1 MSVLAI
7 PNDVAPGRDATGA
20 AVKALCHDMRQPLA
34 TIMALSSTASCTDGV
49 DDRVTVVLGRI
60 TAQATDLLEMI
71 SATLDVAEDRRE
83 PVHVPA
89 LLADVVSDARVT
101 FGGSLSMSCRGPERA
116 TVVADRM
123 MLRRAVANVL
133 DNATRAAGLTGNVR
147 VSVVG
152 KPSTV
157 DVVVED
163 NGPGF
168 GRIPGGAGIGL
179 DIVRQVAAECNGGL
193 QFWTGRKGG
202 VRVRLHLC
210 RNTTIGGHED
220 RPL

>member
-1 MSVLAI
+1 VSSPA
-7 PNDVAPGRDATGA
+7 AGRGA
-20 AVKALCHDMRQPLA
+20 GH
-34 TIMALSSTASCTDGV
+34 
-49 DDRVTVVLGRI
+49 DRVTVALGRI

-71 SATLDVAEDRRE
+71 SATLDAGEDRRE

-89 LLADVVSDARVT
+89 LLADVVADTRLT
-101 FGGSLSMSCRGPERA
+101 FSGSLSMSCRGPERA
-116 TVVADRM
+116 TVVADRV
-123 MLRRAVANVL
+123 MLRRALVNVL
-133 DNATRAAGLTGNVR
+133 DNATRAAGPDGEVR

-152 KPSTV
+152 RPSTV

-163 NGPGF
+163 DGPGF

-179 DIVRQVAAECNGGL
+179 DVVRRVAAECNGGV
-193 QFWTGRKGG
+193 QFWTGRTGG